1 MTRTP
6 PHSPYST
13 PKVSVKFSL
22 HPFLHVH
29 SLFLK
34 GEKNTFCVVKKKRWE
49 CVVKKVADFSGK
61 MNRTSPKKC
70 SGLLHGIYR
79 LQVPIFLSQIRLDGI
94 GETDNTK
101 VRGTNP
107 SGAGTDGYM
116 GLLCCSRGGVCIVI
130 CRPASLNWYVWLLT
144 REAHRRRELD
154 ISSSSSTVVVWAN
167 NKQAV

>member
-1 MTRTP
+1 
-6 PHSPYST
+6 
-13 PKVSVKFSL
+13 
-22 HPFLHVH
+22 
-29 SLFLK
+29 
-34 GEKNTFCVVKKKRWE
+34 
-49 CVVKKVADFSGK
+49 

-79 LQVPIFLSQIRLDGI
+79 LQVPTFLSQIRLDGI

-116 GLLCCSRGGVCIVI
+116 GLPCCSRGGVCIVI
-130 CRPASLNWYVWLLT
+130 CRPASLGWYVWLLT
-144 REAHRRRELD
+144 REAHRRRESD
-154 ISSSSSTVVVWAN
+154 VTSSSSTVVVWAN